1 MKTQKKYS
9 FRPAVLALAI
19 ASMGMVGVAQ
29 ADGRIEGRLTAS
41 AKDVSLQGGQVRVEE
56 LNLETLSQRDGR
68 FIFVGIQ
75 PGTYTL
81 VVNYIGAKSIRRT
94 LVVEDNKTTVAD
106 FAIAPANLDIENI
119 IVIGQAAGINKAL
132 NRQRTADNIITA
144 VSADAIGQF
153 PDTNVSE
160 ALQRLP
166 GLSIERDQGE
176 GRYVRVR
183 GLGPDFNAVTINGVN
198 VPSPDN
204 DRRAVALDVIPSDLL
219 ENLIVTKTL
228 TPDMDANSLGGSIE
242 VQSLS
247 AFDREGLFYQFTAEG
262 SYDDNTEETSPK
274 LALTASN
281 LFSVG
286 DGIDNLGIAAG
297 ISSFKRDFGS
307 DNVETGGEWE
317 FEDGE
322 GLLKEMAQRDYRI
335 TRERSGA
342 TLNIDFHPTENTSLY
357 WRNLYSEYTDSE
369 IRLANVVA
377 FTAEDGLAEGE
388 TGFAEVERELK
399 DREETQKI
407 LSTNLGGST
416 RLDSWIIDYRV
427 AYSKSGEDEPRHV
440 GAALFTGDFA
450 DVSYSGKRKISLSA
464 PEDFYQAP
472 NYELSEIELASSET
486 NDTNQSANLDF
497 TREIY
502 LGNNPAQLKF
512 GGKYNKREKDS
523 DSEVWILGGLNA
535 GEDFDIT
542 LEEFTDE
549 PVDYQLGNFGP
560 SINSAAVKNYIKDI
574 DLNENEPDKEESN
587 IGDFDITE
595 ETRAAYVM
603 GRIDIDN
610 WRVLTGVRYE
620 SIDFEAMGFQLENDV
635 LSANRFD
642 SSHDHWLPAL
652 HIRYSLGEQT
662 RIRAAWTN
670 SVVRP
675 NFGQLSPGIYRD
687 GDETEFGNPELKPLE
702 SSNID
707 IGIEHYTGVASLLS
721 AFVFYKDIE
730 NFVYQTDLG
739 GTGAYVDD
747 KEAVT
752 FVNGDTAEIYG
763 IELSASKKFDQLP
776 SPWNGLLIGA
786 NATFAES
793 EADITNYDED
803 AEAMVSRT
811 LPLPSQSDT
820 SANFMVGYE
829 SESLSMRLSANYKSS
844 YLLEVLE
851 PLEEDYDVYVDAQ
864 TQLDFSLRY
873 YVTDSLK
880 LHFEALN
887 LTDESYYTYV
897 NNRGFNSQYE
907 TYGPTYKV
915 GITFTHF

>member
-1 MKTQKKYS
+1 MKAQKKHS
-9 FRPAVLALAI
+9 FRPALLVVTI
-19 ASMGMVGVAQ
+19 ASLGLAGLAQ

-41 AKDVSLQGGQVRVEE
+41 AKDVALQGGQVRVEE
-56 LNLETLSQRDGR
+56 LNLQTSSQRDGR
-68 FIFVGIQ
+68 FVFTGIQ

-81 VVNYIGAKSIRRT
+81 VVNYVGAGSVRRT

-106 FAIAPANLDIENI
+106 FAITPTNTDIENI

-198 VPSPDN
+198 VPSPDS

-247 AFDREGLFYQFTAEG
+247 AFDREGLFYQITAEG

-286 DGIDNLGIAAG
+286 NGTDNFGIAAG

-322 GLLKEMAQRDYRI
+322 GLLKEVEQRDYRI
-335 TRERSGA
+335 TRERFGA
-342 TLNIDFHPTENTSLY
+342 TLNIDFHPTENTELY

-369 IRLANVVA
+369 IRLANTVL
-377 FTAEDGLAEGE
+377 FTDEEGE
-388 TGFAEVERELK
+388 DAELTEGEIGFAAVERELK
-399 DREETQKI
+399 DRKETQKI
-407 LSTNLGGST
+407 FSTNLGGST
-416 RLDSWIIDYRV
+416 RIDSWIIDYRV

-440 GAALFTGDFA
+440 GSALFTGEFA
-450 DVSYSGKRKISLSA
+450 DISYSGKRRINLLA
-464 PEDFYQAP
+464 PNDFYLAS
-472 NYELSEIELASSET
+472 NYDLDEIELASSET
-486 NDTNQSANLDF
+486 NDTNKTINLDF
-497 TREIY
+497 TRELS
-502 LGNNPAQLKF
+502 LGDNPAQLKF
-512 GGKYNKREKDS
+512 GAKYNKREKDS
-523 DSEVWILGGLNA
+523 DNEVWVLD
-535 GEDFDIT
+535 DFDIA
-542 LEEFTDE
+542 LDPFAGE
-549 PVDYQLGNFGP
+549 PVDYQLGKFGP
-560 SINSAAVKNYIKDI
+560 SISTSAVKNFIADFTV
-574 DLNENEPDKEESN
+574 DDDVRDTEEST

-595 ETRAAYVM
+595 KTGAAYVM
-603 GRIDIDN
+603 GRVDIDN
-610 WRVLTGVRYE
+610 WRILTGVRYE
-620 SIDFEAMGFQLENDV
+620 SIDFDATGYGLKDDELEIRQFNN
-635 LSANRFD
+635 SQ
-642 SSHDHWLPAL
+642 DHWLPAVHL
-652 HIRYSLGEQT
+652 RYSIGEHT

-675 NFGQLSPGIYRD
+675 NFSQLSPGSYID
-687 GDETEFGNPELKPLE
+687 GAEAEFGNPELKSLE
-702 SSNID
+702 SSNFD
-707 IGIEHYTGVASLLS
+707 LGIEHYTGVASLIS
-721 AFVFYKDIE
+721 AFVFYKDID

-739 GTGAYVDD
+739 NTAAYPEYD
-747 KEAVT
+747 EAMT

-763 IELSASKKFDQLP
+763 IELSASKRFDQLP

-786 NATFAES
+786 NVTFAES
-793 EADITNYDED
+793 EANITHYDED
-803 AEAMVSRT
+803 AEAMVSRAV
-811 LPLPSQSDT
+811 PLPSQSDT

-829 SESLSMRLSANYKSS
+829 SETFSMRISANYKSS

-851 PLEEDYDVYVDAQ
+851 PLEENYDVYVDAQ

-873 YVTDSLK
+873 YVTDAIK

-897 NNRGFNSQYE
+897 NNKGFNSQYE
-907 TYGPTYKV
+907 TYGPTYKL

>member
-1 MKTQKKYS
+1 MNAPKKYS
-9 FRPAVLALAI
+9 FRPTLLAMAV
-19 ASMGMVGVAQ
+19 ASLGMVGIAH

-41 AKDVSLQGGQVRVEE
+41 AKDVSLQGGQIRVEE
-56 LNLETLSQRDGR
+56 LNLQTLSQRDGR
-68 FIFVGIQ
+68 FVFAGIQ

-106 FAIAPANLDIENI
+106 FSIAPANADIENI

-198 VPSPDN
+198 VPSPDS

-247 AFDREGLFYQFTAEG
+247 AFDREGLFYQVTAEG

-286 DGIDNLGIAAG
+286 DGTDNLGIAAG
-297 ISSFKRDFGS
+297 VSSFKRDFGS

-317 FEDGE
+317 FEEGE
-322 GLLKEMAQRDYRI
+322 GLLKEVSQRDYRI

-377 FTAEDGLAEGE
+377 FTDEDGEDAELAEGDA
-388 TGFAEVERELK
+388 GFASVERELK

-407 LSTNLGGST
+407 FSTNLGGST
-416 RLDSWIIDYRV
+416 RFDSWIIDYRV
-427 AYSKSGEDEPRHV
+427 AYSESGEDEPRHV

-450 DVSYSGKRKISLSA
+450 DVSYSGKRKIDLSA
-464 PEDFYQAP
+464 PADFYQAS
-472 NYELSEIELASSET
+472 NYDLDEVEIASSET

-523 DSEVWILGGLNA
+523 DSEVWIL
-535 GEDFDIT
+535 EDFDTT
-542 LEEFTDE
+542 LDSFAGE

-560 SINSAAVKNYIKDI
+560 SINPGAVKNFITDFSV
-574 DLNENEPDKEESN
+574 DDETRDVEESSV
-587 IGDFDITE
+587 GDFDITE

-603 GRIDIDN
+603 GRIDINN
-610 WRVLTGVRYE
+610 WRLLTGVRYE
-620 SIDFEAMGFQLENDV
+620 SIDFDAMGFRLADEELTGTQFNN
-635 LSANRFD
+635 SQ
-642 SSHDHWLPAL
+642 DHWLPAL

-675 NFGQLSPGIYRD
+675 NFSQLSPGFFLD
-687 GDETEFGNPELKPLE
+687 GDEAEFGNPELEPLE

-707 IGIEHYTGVASLLS
+707 LGIEHYTGVASLIS
-721 AFVFYKDIE
+721 AFVFYKDID
-730 NFVYQTDLG
+730 NFAYQTDLAG
-739 GTGAYVDD
+739 IAAYADYD
-747 KEAVT
+747 EAVT

-763 IELSASKKFDQLP
+763 IELSASKKFDELP

-793 EADITNYDED
+793 EADIANYDED
-803 AEAMVSRT
+803 ADAMVSRT

-829 SESLSMRLSANYKSS
+829 SETLSMRLSANYKSS

-851 PLEEDYDVYVDAQ
+851 PLEELYDVYVDAQ

-897 NNRGFNSQYE
+897 NNKGFNSQYE